1 MNAKGDQA
9 GTEKEF
15 KRNASPRRSNNG
27 TKNKVSQPTEA
38 KQNGKTNPISSV
50 GNGQSLTAKKDGKK
64 SFKSMTK
71 ANVLGDMSDAFA
83 QYVQQNLNQQG
94 FRDLSEEEQK
104 VIFNAIKAT
113 LTENK
118 VLETFQPPKPLKS
131 TEKNGSKKKRKHSS
145 NKAP

>member
-1 MNAKGDQA
+1 MNAKGDHD
-9 GTEKEF
+9 KEF
-15 KRNASPRRSNNG
+15 KRNASPRRSFTG

-38 KQNGKTNPISSV
+38 KQNGKSNTIPSV
-50 GNGQSLTAKKDGKK
+50 GNVQSSTAKKDGKK

-94 FRDLSEEEQK
+94 FRDLSEDEQK

-118 VLETFQPPKPLKS
+118 VLETFHAPKPLKS
-131 TEKNGSKKKRKHSS
+131 TDKNGSKKKRRHSS